1 MWNGLP
7 GGLDRLWRVAD
18 AIEKLVPTSPR
29 HKWRFGSFS
38 SLLLLFISLTGHWLK
53 GVFLFLRE
61 RSCIRRK
68 RRTLRVSSPGN
79 EDTRPVF
86 ASDVPKDLKT
96 RNTAKKFSCAIYG
109 VEK

>member
-38 SLLLLFISLTGHWLK
+38 SLLLLFTSLEGHWLK
-53 GVFLFLRE
+53 GVFLFLRK
-61 RSCIRRK
+61 RSFIRRK
-68 RRTLRVSSPGN
+68 RRTLRVSLL
-79 EDTRPVF
+79 EM
-86 ASDVPKDLKT
+86 KT
-96 RNTAKKFSCAIYG
+96 RDQLLLLTFLKILKHEIWQNTSLAPFMA
-109 VEK
+109 